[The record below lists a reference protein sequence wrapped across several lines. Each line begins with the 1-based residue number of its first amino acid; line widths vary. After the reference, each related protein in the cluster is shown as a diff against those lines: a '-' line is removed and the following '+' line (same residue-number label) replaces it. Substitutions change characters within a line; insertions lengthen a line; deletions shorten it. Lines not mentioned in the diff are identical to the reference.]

1 MRKKGIIITVF
12 IILFPVLNLKAQE
25 LISNKSVTGICYAG
39 NRINRIYIPPPKSF
53 RTKSDSK
60 GGGKITVL
68 YSGFS
73 SQPKGSVEYAVQIL
87 ESVLPSDLKMT
98 IKASWSKISS
108 SGVLGNSSITAFAA
122 GWGIDAIEP
131 MAFYPVTI
139 AEKIAGKGLN
149 GDLEADVELVLNSS
163 ANWYFGTDGKTPVDK
178 YDLVTVV
185 IHEICHG
192 LGFFDSMNAESS
204 VGSYGLGTIPIIY
217 DKFVENL
224 SGKKLTD
231 TSLFRQNSNNL
242 YEELISGQL
251 YFAGPITRRY
261 LSGNRARL
269 YSPPTWDPGS
279 SVSHL
284 DELRTTEA
292 DALMTPYIDLGEAIH
307 DPGNLT
313 LSILGDLG
321 WINTRILH
329 AELKDTEESLS
340 EIGINVTIRS
350 DTTYERS
357 MVGLVYSFDD
367 FLSGDTIMMTSASS
381 DDYYSSLIPIPSYNL
396 KLDYY
401 FFVADG
407 FSRLYRSPSRA
418 EKGPYS
424 VVIGQDTIKPV
435 ISHTPPEYYFEKID
449 SVVFEAT
456 VDDNLGIDTVYM
468 EYRVNSEPSKYSG
481 LTLRNT
487 NEYGLKLNVGP
498 ELLKGGDT
506 LKYRIISFDN
516 ALARNSAL
524 SPKSGYHHIKI
535 ESLLPVVSGY
545 STDFSD
551 ASADFFNSGFEITQP
566 SSFNSPA
573 LHSEHPY
580 ESPEED
586 EKSLEFSSVLR
597 HPILFDA
604 SGMIISFRELVLVEP
619 GEEGSFYGFSD
630 FYDYVIIEA
639 SKDFGKTWFGLAD
652 GYDSRY
658 IPSWEKAYNS
668 GVNILNSSYAGKESM
683 MLEHTFYP
691 RIEDKISE
699 GESLL
704 IRFRLFS
711 DPYSYGWGWVID
723 DLNINPLVDNVE
735 EINKTGIRV
744 YPNPGNGL
752 VNILFEE
759 DNSFK
764 PARISV
770 YNFTGNCILR
780 EEPSDDKM
788 IALNISGFPSGLYF
802 IVINYG
808 KVTSTF
814 KYHLIR

>member
-12 IILFPVLNLKAQE
+12 IIIFPVLNLKAQE

-231 TSLFRQNSNNL
+231 TALFRQNSNNL
-242 YEELISGQL
+242 YSELISGQL
-251 YFAGPITRRY
+251 YFAGPITRRH

-418 EKGPYS
+418 EKGPYRI
-424 VVIGQDTIKPV
+424 VIGVHDIIKSLPFH
-435 ISHTPPEYYFEKID
+435 SY
-449 SVVFEAT
+449 SVFGT
-456 VDDNLGIDTVYM
+456 F
-468 EYRVNSEPSKYSG
+468 K
-481 LTLRNT
+481 LRLQVQ
-487 NEYGLKLNVGP
+487 EVLIRLKV
-498 ELLKGGDT
+498 
-506 LKYRIISFDN
+506 RI
-516 ALARNSAL
+516 
-524 SPKSGYHHIKI
+524 
-535 ESLLPVVSGY
+535 
-545 STDFSD
+545 
-551 ASADFFNSGFEITQP
+551 FFN
-566 SSFNSPA
+566 
-573 LHSEHPY
+573 
-580 ESPEED
+580 
-586 EKSLEFSSVLR
+586 
-597 HPILFDA
+597 
-604 SGMIISFRELVLVEP
+604 
-619 GEEGSFYGFSD
+619 
-630 FYDYVIIEA
+630 DYQ
-639 SKDFGKTWFGLAD
+639 
-652 GYDSRY
+652 
-658 IPSWEKAYNS
+658 
-668 GVNILNSSYAGKESM
+668 
-683 MLEHTFYP
+683 
-691 RIEDKISE
+691 
-699 GESLL
+699 
-704 IRFRLFS
+704 
-711 DPYSYGWGWVID
+711 
-723 DLNINPLVDNVE
+723 
-735 EINKTGIRV
+735 
-744 YPNPGNGL
+744 
-752 VNILFEE
+752 
-759 DNSFK
+759 
-764 PARISV
+764 
-770 YNFTGNCILR
+770 
-780 EEPSDDKM
+780 
-788 IALNISGFPSGLYF
+788 
-802 IVINYG
+802 
-808 KVTSTF
+808 
-814 KYHLIR
+814 